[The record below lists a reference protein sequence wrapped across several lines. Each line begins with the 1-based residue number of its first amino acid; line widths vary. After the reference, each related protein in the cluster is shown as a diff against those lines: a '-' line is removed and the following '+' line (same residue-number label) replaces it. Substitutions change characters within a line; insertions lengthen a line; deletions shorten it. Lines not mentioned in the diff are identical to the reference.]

1 MAKITDVSEKW
12 YFDDPKHPH
21 KVWVVTYETDQR
33 TTGSVEVQDADAKPD
48 KILAAVAAEI
58 KRVHSVVGTIVE

>member
-1 MAKITDVSEKW
+1 
-12 YFDDPKHPH
+12 
-21 KVWVVTYETDQR
+21 VWVVTYETDQR